1 MMASSALT
9 SNVAEETV
17 QAENDGFGDSTKH
30 NKNIQ
35 ARIDKPTPKA
45 GLLETILALLK
56 LIGTALIVG
65 YPSRSTFKNPYY
77 FI

>member
-17 QAENDGFGDSTKH
+17 QAENDRLGDSPKH
-30 NKNIQ
+30 NKKIPT
-35 ARIDKPTPKA
+35 RIDKPPRKA
-45 GLLETILALLK
+45 GLLESILVRLK
-56 LIGTALIVG
+56 LIGVTLIVG

-77 FI
+77 